1 MAIGNRTFL
10 VVTAGGPNGLEIVRH
25 PSMDEFTSLEKAE
38 KMSKENRDR
47 VYYIAEIYLRV
58 VTPREPATEITRL
71 D

>member
-1 MAIGNRTFL
+1 
-10 VVTAGGPNGLEIVRH
+10 
-25 PSMDEFTSLEKAE
+25 MDEFTSLEKAE